1 MSTNMLRLCI
11 CAALLVACMS
21 VSYADQSSAAQ
32 GRAILDKNKH
42 TVVTIKLV
50 TKMSG
55 MGRDQDNSQEV
66 TGTVIDPTGLT
77 VLSLSSIDPT
87 SLLAAISGMM
97 GDMPEI
103 SSEVKSADIL
113 LDDGTEVPAEVVLRD
128 KHLDLAFLRPKEKP
142 TEPMACVDMN
152 DLGTAEILD
161 QLVALNRLGKVARR
175 SYSAAIE
182 RVEAVVEKPRKFYI
196 PGASPTN
203 SGMGCPVFTL
213 DGKFLG
219 IPVMRA
225 VKSDGGGFN
234 FLGGSQPFAII
245 IIPAED
251 VRDAVEQVP
260 AWGEAPAEEKEAPQE
275 EKKEE

>member
-1 MSTNMLRLCI
+1 MSTNMLRLCL
-11 CAALLVACMS
+11 CAALLVACLS
-21 VSYADQSSAAQ
+21 VSYAEQNTAAQ
-32 GRAILDKNKH
+32 GRAILEKNKL

-50 TKMSG
+50 TTMTG

-77 VLSLSSIDPT
+77 VLSLTAVDPT
-87 SLLAAISGMM
+87 SIISAMSGMM

-103 SSEVKSADIL
+103 SSEVKSAEIL
-113 LDDGTEVPAEVVLRD
+113 LDDGNGTELPAEIVLRD

-142 TEPMACVDMN
+142 AEPMTCVDIN

-161 QLVALNRLGKVARR
+161 EVVALNRLGKVARR
-175 SYSAAIE
+175 TYSASIE
-182 RVEAVVEKPRKFYI
+182 RVEAIVEKPRKFYM

-203 SGMGCPVFTL
+203 TGMGSPVFTL

-225 VKSDGGGFN
+225 VKTDGGGFSL
-234 FLGGSQPFAII
+234 FGGSQPFAVV

-251 VRDAVEQVP
+251 VREAAEQVP
-260 AWGEAPAEEKEAPQE
+260 PFGEAPAEEK
-275 EKKEE
+275 KEE